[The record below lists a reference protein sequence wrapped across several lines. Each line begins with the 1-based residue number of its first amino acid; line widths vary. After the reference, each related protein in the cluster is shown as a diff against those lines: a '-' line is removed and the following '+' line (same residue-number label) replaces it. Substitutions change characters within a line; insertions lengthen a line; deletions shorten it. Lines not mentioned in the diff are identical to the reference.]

1 MAKAKHYIPD
11 RAHAVTPYLV
21 VHDGQAAIASGTRRS
36 SAPPWTRSWKARA
49 AP

>member
-21 VHDGQAAIASGTRRS
+21 VHDGQAAIAWYQKVFGAT
-36 SAPPWTRSWKARA
+36 WTRSWKARA
-49 AP
+49 AR